1 MHFLTSCTKIVFKPG
16 KIKYSRRHPSIFGFV
31 CKKQT
36 DEKRRAVSESLNHSK
51 PKRLFRLRRN
61 YNTLHW

>member
-51 PKRLFRLRRN
+51 PKR
-61 YNTLHW
+61 